1 MQSTV
6 INFNDRSKENDV
18 LLDKKSARI
27 GTKNLFEI
35 LYLLQNLQFCRHM
48 KVDNIRS
55 LIKNN
60 T

>member
-27 GTKNLFEI
+27 GTKNLF
-35 LYLLQNLQFCRHM
+35 
-48 KVDNIRS
+48 
-55 LIKNN
+55 
-60 T
+60 